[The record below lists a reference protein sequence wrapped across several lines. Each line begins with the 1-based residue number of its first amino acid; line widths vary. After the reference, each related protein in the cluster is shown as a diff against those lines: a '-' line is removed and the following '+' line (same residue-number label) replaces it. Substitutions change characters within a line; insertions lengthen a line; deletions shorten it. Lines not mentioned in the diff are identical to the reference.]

1 MILMRIAI
9 TGTPG
14 VGKHT
19 VAKIVADRLGMRL
32 VDINEVAM
40 SSAIIA
46 MDESTYIVD
55 VDKLADIFKGVEDN
69 TLLVGHLAPYV
80 LDSIDLAVVL
90 RRSPYELRDVYKQ
103 RGYSESKTKDN
114 LQSEILGI
122 IAYDAVKRFGDD
134 RVVEIDTTARDAEDV
149 ADEIIRVVRHEKDGM
164 LGHIDWLALIVQR
177 DELREFFD
185 Y

>member
-1 MILMRIAI
+1 MRLVI

-19 VAKIVADRLGMRL
+19 VSSIVAHRLGMRL
-32 VDINEVAM
+32 IDINAIAM
-40 SSAIIA
+40 NSAIIA

-80 LDSIDLAVVL
+80 LDAIDLAIVL
-90 RRSPYELRDVYKQ
+90 RRSPYELRDIYGQ
-103 RGYSESKTKDN
+103 RGYSESKAKDN

-122 IAYDAVKRFGDD
+122 ITHDAVKRFGDNK
-134 RVVEIDTTARDAEDV
+134 VVEIDCTGKSAEDV
-149 ADEIIRVVRHEKDGM
+149 ADEIIRIVRHEQDGM
-164 LGHIDWLALIVQR
+164 LGHIDWLALIVER